1 MNKLI
6 KHSIKPAMTKI
17 GLTFIASMLA
27 FSAWAISLDQA
38 KQQGLVGEMPNGYLG
53 MVVTS
58 PEVSSLVD
66 MVNKKRKNIYLNLA
80 RKNKITMQQVTKLAG
95 EKSISKTQTGHLIKN
110 AAGKWVK
117 K

>member
-1 MNKLI
+1 MNKLMKQTI
-6 KHSIKPAMTKI
+6 KHSIRKVS
-17 GLTFIASMLA
+17 LVLLASSMA

-53 MVVTS
+53 VVVAS
-58 PEVSSLVD
+58 SEVSSLVE
-66 MVNKKRKNIYLNLA
+66 MVNKKRKDIYLNLA

-95 EKSISKTQTGHLIKN
+95 EKSISKTQSGHLIKN
-110 AAGKWVK
+110 SAGQWVK

>member
-6 KHSIKPAMTKI
+6 KQTIKRSIKRVSLA
-17 GLTFIASMLA
+17 LIASTIA
-27 FSAWAISLDQA
+27 FSAWATSLEQA

-53 MVVTS
+53 VVVAS
-58 PEVSSLVD
+58 SNVNSLVD
-66 MVNKKRKNIYLNLA
+66 TVNKKRKEIYLNLA

-95 EKSISKTQTGHLIKN
+95 EKSIAKTQSGHLIKN
-110 AAGKWVK
+110 SNGQWVK